1 MKLISIFQ
9 SFLGK
14 AIFKY
19 ALMLLSIALVSGA
32 FNVFG
37 FTWLPLN
44 LVLWCSLIILS
55 SIIIWRA
62 GNFFSLAA
70 KVVEKHYTIPQSV
83 KAAVIDATAS
93 SFPEFVVAVIA
104 VIILGNAEVGIATIV
119 GSALY
124 NVLMIPAAVGIVAVS
139 PVFVSKEVIWRDN
152 LVYISV
158 VIVLLI
164 VTILFPAE
172 WGIGVA
178 LVFLAMY
185 LVYILLLHYNF
196 VKHKKQQNNI
206 KKDVENEIEK
216 EITKEY
222 SIQSV
227 KTAFAWIIG
236 MMLLMGL
243 ASHVLVESS
252 IALGDLLG
260 IHKVVMA
267 FVVIAAGTS
276 MPDMVLSIISS
287 KHGYYD
293 AAISNVFGSNIFD
306 ICVCLGLPIIIA
318 LIISGHNT
326 PVNLPQVSL
335 LWLLLGSTI
344 IAFICFWTNKY
355 TLTRLK
361 AWFLGLLYVIIV
373 IYSLSFA

>member
-1 MKLISIFQ
+1 MKSISILQ

-19 ALMLLSIALVSGA
+19 ALMLLSIALVSGG
-32 FNVFG
+32 FIFYG

-44 LVLWCSLIILS
+44 FVLWCSLIILS

-62 GNFFSLAA
+62 GSFFSLAA
-70 KVVEKHYTIPQSV
+70 KVVEEHYTIPQSV

-93 SFPEFVVAVIA
+93 SFPEFAVAVIA

-185 LVYILLLHYNF
+185 LGYILLLHYNF

-206 KKDVENEIEK
+206 KKDVENQIEK
-216 EITKEY
+216 EIIKEY

-236 MMLLMGL
+236 MMLLMGVG
-243 ASHVLVESS
+243 SHVLVESS

-306 ICVCLGLPIIIA
+306 ICVCLGLPIIIE

-344 IAFICFWTNKY
+344 IAFICFRTNKY

-361 AWFLGLLYVIIV
+361 AWFLGFLYVIIV